1 MKKDQ
6 EEPLS
11 LEEENSEAQASDE
24 SVDSTKSAKP
34 DLFIHKENGKRV
46 GFLGAQRIA
55 DGDKGKRW
63 ENEDETRARLTPVFE
78 LDIAEAIWDD
88 NPSQPGMRAVR
99 DKPARK
105 RPSAAARRRKRKAKA
120 AAEEPTQE
128 KEGESDPETLPDIV
142 DVMDMAQL
150 EDEERMAEQ
159 AAETQ
164 DEAEPEGTDTTALK
178 EEVEAESKDEAA
190 EPVKDAEVR
199 DQPEK
204 SIDGKRVY
212 DLSGD
217 SRGKGIKALGDLGKL
232 FEDWTWDDGIDS
244 LKAKAVEEAQELM
257 EGGNEQPTEMDGQWT
272 FIGTSAASEALTVG
286 IVALKFLHMQ
296 GVPITD
302 AIRLMHLR
310 HMEQYD
316 RYHSD
321 SLD

>member
-1 MKKDQ
+1 MTKDQ

-11 LEEENSEAQASDE
+11 LEEENSEAKASDE

-150 EDEERMAEQ
+150 EDEERAAEQ

-164 DEAEPEGTDTTALK
+164 DEAEPEVMDAELQDEAPEPM
-178 EEVEAESKDEAA
+178 EEVDPKAK
-190 EPVKDAEVR
+190 PGQVI
-199 DQPEK
+199 EK
-204 SIDGKRVY
+204 SVDGERVY

-232 FEDWTWDDGIDS
+232 FEKWTWDDGIDA

-257 EGGNEQPTEMDGQWT
+257 EGGNEAPVEEDGQWT

-286 IVALKFLHMQ
+286 IIALKFLFMQ
-296 GVPITD
+296 GVPISD

-310 HMEQYD
+310 HVEQYD
-316 RYHSD
+316 RYHDNS
-321 SLD
+321 